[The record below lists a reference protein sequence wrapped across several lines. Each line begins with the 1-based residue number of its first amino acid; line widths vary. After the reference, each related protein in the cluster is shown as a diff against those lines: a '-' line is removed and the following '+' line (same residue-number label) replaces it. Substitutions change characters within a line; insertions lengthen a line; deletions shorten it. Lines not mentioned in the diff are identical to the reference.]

1 MDVIVFHD
9 IICSF
14 DFLCSLVE
22 RAQKLF
28 GIKAFFF
35 EEMDQSLP
43 TIEDGTAGFLE
54 ILDSVVSKSTKLN
67 VIADDL

>member
-1 MDVIVFHD
+1 LLFQG
-9 IICSF
+9 
-14 DFLCSLVE
+14 LVE